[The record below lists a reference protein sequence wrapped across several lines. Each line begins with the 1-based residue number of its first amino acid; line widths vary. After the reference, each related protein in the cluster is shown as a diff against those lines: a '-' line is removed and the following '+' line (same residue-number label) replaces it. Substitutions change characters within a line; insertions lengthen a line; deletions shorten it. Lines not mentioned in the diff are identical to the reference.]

1 MNAFDCYQI
10 HTYCFKIQCSSLA
23 IFLRRNADHWD
34 GDTSFRRPFWANDSS
49 WSVVNT
55 PTTSSFTIPY
65 HYTTLQIQSNS
76 LLVPQQRRCLK
87 QVGIIVNP
95 LALCPLSLI
104 HHRERL
110 DRTTATITTCH
121 TTAAVGTTIKL
132 VMLQLLEAP

>member
-1 MNAFDCYQI
+1 MPLIVIGYTRIVSRFNAPRLLFFFAETQ
-10 HTYCFKIQCSSLA
+10 TTGTETLLF
-23 IFLRRNADHWD
+23 
-34 GDTSFRRPFWANDSS
+34 
-49 WSVVNT
+49 VVLFGQMT
-55 PTTSSFTIPY
+55 AAGVLSTHRLLLLFTIPY
-65 HYTTLQIQSNS
+65 HYTSLQIQSNS